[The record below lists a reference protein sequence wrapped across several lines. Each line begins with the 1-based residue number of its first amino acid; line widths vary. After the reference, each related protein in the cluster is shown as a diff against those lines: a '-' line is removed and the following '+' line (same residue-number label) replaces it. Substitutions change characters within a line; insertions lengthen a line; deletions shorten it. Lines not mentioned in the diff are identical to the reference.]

1 MLEESEKRNL
11 LNVDDYQVLAKTKL
25 PHSLYEYLASGTADA
40 TTLREN
46 RDAFARWYLRPRAMR
61 PVGRISTRTVLFG
74 QGLSMPVFCSPAG
87 VHALCHPDGEC
98 ATARVCQDLGLLFG
112 LSQHA
117 TKSIEQVAAAAPQ
130 SHRYYQAY
138 ILKDR
143 SITARLVQRAIQA
156 GYSGIFLTVDSVRFG
171 YREADARNGFD
182 ALPSPHRLA
191 NYDEVRQQNLDQTY
205 NAKTHLAWDQ
215 NSELLFE
222 QNVSWKDVTW
232 LKEEVCGGLPLIV
245 KGIMT
250 AEDAVLA
257 IEAGADA
264 IMVSNHGGRQL
275 DTCLGSIDVLPE
287 VVMAVGGRVPVLLD
301 GGVRR
306 GTDVVKALAL
316 GAAAVGLGKPL
327 FFALACGG
335 ESSLKDMLE
344 ILQTEIEVA
353 MALCGCE
360 TISDIQSSHITRHP
374 GGHFQSRL

>member
-61 PVGRISTRTVLFG
+61 PVGRISTRMVLFG

-171 YREADARNGFD
+171 YREADARNGCVCEIDSFFMSYLGVVAYRYCLCLILC
-182 ALPSPHRLA
+182 ALLCCSVSTLCHRLIG
-191 NYDEVRQQNLDQTY
+191 
-205 NAKTHLAWDQ
+205 W
-215 NSELLFE
+215 
-222 QNVSWKDVTW
+222 
-232 LKEEVCGGLPLIV
+232 P
-245 KGIMT
+245 
-250 AEDAVLA
+250 
-257 IEAGADA
+257 
-264 IMVSNHGGRQL
+264 
-275 DTCLGSIDVLPE
+275 
-287 VVMAVGGRVPVLLD
+287 
-301 GGVRR
+301 
-306 GTDVVKALAL
+306 
-316 GAAAVGLGKPL
+316 
-327 FFALACGG
+327 
-335 ESSLKDMLE
+335 
-344 ILQTEIEVA
+344 
-353 MALCGCE
+353 
-360 TISDIQSSHITRHP
+360 ITTRCDNKI
-374 GGHFQSRL
+374 

>member
-1 MLEESEKRNL
+1 
-11 LNVDDYQVLAKTKL
+11 
-25 PHSLYEYLASGTADA
+25 
-40 TTLREN
+40 
-46 RDAFARWYLRPRAMR
+46 
-61 PVGRISTRTVLFG
+61 
-74 QGLSMPVFCSPAG
+74 
-87 VHALCHPDGEC
+87 
-98 ATARVCQDLGLLFG
+98 
-112 LSQHA
+112 
-117 TKSIEQVAAAAPQ
+117 
-130 SHRYYQAY
+130 
-138 ILKDR
+138 
-143 SITARLVQRAIQA
+143 
-156 GYSGIFLTVDSVRFG
+156 
-171 YREADARNGFD
+171 
-182 ALPSPHRLA
+182 LA